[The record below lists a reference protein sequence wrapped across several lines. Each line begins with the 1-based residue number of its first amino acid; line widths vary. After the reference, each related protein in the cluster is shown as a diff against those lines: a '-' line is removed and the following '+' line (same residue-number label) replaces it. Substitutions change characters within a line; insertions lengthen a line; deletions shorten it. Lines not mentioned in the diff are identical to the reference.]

1 MPVVAAAWAWYA
13 LISLSSLLRN
23 FRNIRQSVSIIIY
36 ICKHV
41 AFSTYNNYLSTR
53 GALPFNAFPLS
64 AFLAKGDLNAVIAKK
79 CERVHVRRQ
88 PHTMKCRHG
97 VCVELKWSERAVGWV
112 CVRMQRGGEGE
123 WLRGCRHVHHP
134 NPVAR
139 ELHTLSRAISVADKW
154 MPHRGRALAL
164 CPTFDAARASY
175 LIRPLRFSIS
185 LREFATHQFH
195 RYFFPR

>member
-1 MPVVAAAWAWYA
+1 MCVDG
-13 LISLSSLLRN
+13 RT
-23 FRNIRQSVSIIIY
+23 Q
-36 ICKHV
+36 
-41 AFSTYNNYLSTR
+41 
-53 GALPFNAFPLS
+53 
-64 AFLAKGDLNAVIAKK
+64 
-79 CERVHVRRQ
+79 CEVQ
-88 PHTMKCRHG
+88 G
-97 VCVELKWSERAVGWV
+97 VCVELKWSERTGGWV

-123 WLRGCRHVHHP
+123 WLRGCRHVHRP

-195 RYFFPR
+195 LSSPYFFPDKSISLRCDWKVHFINGFARCIYFIRSSKKCNFLKETLFVYKMSRINLGRISQCGSEIAVNW